1 MNKSASVAAV
11 LASVA
16 LSVGVPAM
24 SAQAAP
30 PADMHCPDHSSST
43 VTKIELGGS
52 VTHLDLPEG
61 TLICVKAGT
70 QNTGQVVVGHD
81 GYDQTSITNKRGIPL
96 AISYYVVYDTPEEP
110 CVPTPQNSGVC
121 S

>member
-1 MNKSASVAAV
+1 MKKSASVAAV

-16 LSVGVPAM
+16 FSVGVPAM
-24 SAQAAP
+24 SAQAA
-30 PADMHCPDHSSST
+30 DLHCPDHASSS
-43 VTKIELGGS
+43 VTKVELGGN

-70 QNTGQVVVGHD
+70 QNTGQVVVGYG

-96 AISYYVVYDTPEEP
+96 AISYYVVYETPDEEP
-110 CVPTPQNSGVC
+110 CVPTAENSGVC